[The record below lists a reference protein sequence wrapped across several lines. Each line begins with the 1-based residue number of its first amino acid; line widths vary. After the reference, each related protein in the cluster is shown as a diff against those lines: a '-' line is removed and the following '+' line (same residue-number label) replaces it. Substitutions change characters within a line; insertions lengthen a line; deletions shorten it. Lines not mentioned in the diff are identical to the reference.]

1 MKARDILGSG
11 KGGEIVAFRNRSGQC
26 QRAHHLATNAPTP
39 AQYRS
44 RSTFGAASLGWDE
57 LTGEQPDAWD
67 EAGSKVSSRPRR
79 SQSGPLATGAA
90 P

>member
-1 MKARDILGSG
+1 MKAQDIPSSG
-11 KGGEIVAFRNRSGQC
+11 TRGKMAAFRNRSGQR

-44 RSTFGAASLGWDE
+44 RTAFSAASLGWNE